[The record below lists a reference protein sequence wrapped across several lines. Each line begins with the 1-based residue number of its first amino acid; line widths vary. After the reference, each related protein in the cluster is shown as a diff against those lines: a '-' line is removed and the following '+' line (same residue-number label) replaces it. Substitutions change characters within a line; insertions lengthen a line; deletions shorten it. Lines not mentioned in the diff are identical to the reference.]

1 MSFADVVTTNME
13 AITSIEWMWNRIFHV
28 HDYVLNIVR
37 VTEELD
43 YSIDKSF
50 QNGLGLL
57 SLLPD
62 VSHCWRRAQPPSWG
76 IRRVVGI

>member
-1 MSFADVVTTNME
+1 MDVE
-13 AITSIEWMWNRIFHV
+13 QDFSCAWLC
-28 HDYVLNIVR
+28 LNIVR